1 MRRYY
6 CALVVLIM
14 SHTASFGQSST
25 EVFKYV
31 EQMPE
36 PTYNILEYLNTHIE
50 YPEEART
57 KHIQGRVLVK
67 FIVTE
72 NGTMDSVHTI
82 SSPLGGGLEE
92 EAIRVVKYM
101 PPWKPGRQNGKPVK
115 VYFTQP
121 ISFQLN
127 NSAIRPTN
135 AAGH

>member
-1 MRRYY
+1 MRVFHY
-6 CALVVLIM
+6 AFIVLLAF
-14 SHTASFGQSST
+14 HTTAFGQSST

-36 PTYNILEYLNTHIE
+36 PTYNIFEYLNTHID
-50 YPEEART
+50 YPEEASA

-72 NGTMDSVHTI
+72 NGTMDSVHTT
-82 SSPLGGGLEE
+82 SLPLGGGLEE
-92 EAIRVVKYM
+92 EAVRVVKNM

-121 ISFQLN
+121 ISFQLD